1 MRYLLCL
8 LSSPVDKEPSDRQSL
23 GYPTDLAVALCDL
36 LEQEMQMI
44 DPAAEE
50 LRDQRIGNWLV
61 VLFYG
66 ITVVAALA
74 TAIGLIKFWGA

>member
-1 MRYLLCL
+1 
-8 LSSPVDKEPSDRQSL
+8 
-23 GYPTDLAVALCDL
+23 
-36 LEQEMQMI
+36 MI

-66 ITVVAALA
+66 MTLVAAAA
-74 TAIGLIKFWGA
+74 TVIGIIKFWAA